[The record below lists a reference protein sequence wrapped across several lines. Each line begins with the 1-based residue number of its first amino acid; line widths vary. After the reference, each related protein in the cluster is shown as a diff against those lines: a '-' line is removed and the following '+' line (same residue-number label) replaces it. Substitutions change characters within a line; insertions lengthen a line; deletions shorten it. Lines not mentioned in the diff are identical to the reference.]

1 MQNFKIASLKIL
13 DNIFI
18 VLLSL
23 QLFLLITFY
32 FLVENNFV
40 TAHQEFENIVRIII
54 MIINALVIIVPRVLY
69 SIIIRKPA
77 ITKKT
82 NEKIK
87 RYSIFILFRMLLITV
102 ANVINL
108 TAFLLTHNYIY
119 LLIFVII
126 LILFFIYRPLI
137 KNIIKEFNFN
147 LIEKNSA
154 G

>member
-54 MIINALVIIVPRVLY
+54 MIINALVIIVPQVLY

-77 ITKKT
+77 ITKKS

-87 RYSIFILFRMLLITV
+87 KYSIFILFRMLLITV

>member
-54 MIINALVIIVPRVLY
+54 MIINALVIIVPQVLY

-77 ITKKT
+77 ITKKS
-82 NEKIK
+82 NKKIK
-87 RYSIFILFRMLLITV
+87 KYSIFILFRMLLITV

>member
-1 MQNFKIASLKIL
+1 MHNLKISSLKIL

-23 QLFLLITFY
+23 QLFFLITFY

-40 TAHQEFENIVRIII
+40 TAHKEFENIARIIV
-54 MIINALVIIVPRVLY
+54 MIINAFVIIVPRVLY
-69 SIIIRKPA
+69 FRIIRKPA
-77 ITKKT
+77 ISKKP

-87 RYSIFILFRMLLITV
+87 KYSNFILFRMLLITI

-119 LLIFVII
+119 LLIFGII

-147 LIEKNSA
+147 SVEKNSI